1 LTDASQLSLMSPLEL
16 LSMLISP
23 PQATSLFNQRN
34 RNIQQNEIGMKK
46 TDTTNKPDFS
56 NILLYVI
63 TQSPRAQDRC
73 GLHARKGTTL

>member
-1 LTDASQLSLMSPLEL
+1 M
-16 LSMLISP
+16 SP

-34 RNIQQNEIGMKK
+34 GNMQQNEIGMKTKK
-46 TDTTNKPDFS
+46 TPDTTNKPDFS

-73 GLHARKGTTL
+73 GLHAERALLSNLRQRYR